1 MKYLPLL
8 TAILALL
15 PGTIRADEGR
25 IAIYQPGTI
34 DRPGSYVLNRD
45 IVVSDGDALVIRSSQ
60 VDLDLNGYA
69 IRATGGSGALIRI
82 DDGFTSIRIRN
93 GRLLGNDQFDGVVYG
108 STGQVPPIALRLE
121 DLEGRDFRYGVMV
134 QSAGSFEILSSDFSS
149 CGSCVVLLSPTE
161 PTGRIVDSR
170 IADAQ
175 YEALLLVQS
184 GMEVRGN
191 ILSTAPL
198 SNDFVERPGVQ
209 MMGHGG
215 IVDGNLLV
223 SIDNPPD
230 PTAGIVL
237 AAPGVQVTNNVLDRH
252 SNGMVIHSD
261 GNHIAGNVIRRNGF
275 NGANDGNGIW
285 MDNLSTDPAAG
296 NLIEVNLIDASLQC
310 ALTFGRFSA
319 DNAWRANMRFA
330 NGVGPVCLSGTNN
343 TDEGGNL

>member
-1 MKYLPLL
+1 MKYLMVL
-8 TAILALL
+8 TATLALL
-15 PGTIRADEGR
+15 PGAIQADEGR
-25 IAIYQPGTI
+25 IAVYQPGTI
-34 DRPGSYVLNRD
+34 DHPGSYVLNRD
-45 IVVSDGDALVIRSSQ
+45 IVVSGGDALIIRASQ

-69 IRATGGSGALIRI
+69 IRTTGGSGALIRI

-108 STGQVPPIALRLE
+108 SSDQVPPIALRLE
-121 DLEGRDFRYGVMV
+121 DLEGTGFRYGVIV
-134 QSAGSFEILSSDFSS
+134 RSAGLFEILSSDFTS
-149 CGSCVVLLSPTE
+149 CGSCVVLLTPTE

-170 IADAQ
+170 FAEAQ
-175 YEALLLVQS
+175 YDALLLFQS

-191 ILSTAPL
+191 IVSTAPQ
-198 SNDFVERPGVQ
+198 SNDSAERPGMQ

-215 IVDGNLLV
+215 IVDGNLLA

-230 PTAGIVL
+230 ATTGIVL
-237 AAPGVQVTNNVLDRH
+237 VAPGVQVTNNVLDRH
-252 SNGMVIHSD
+252 SNGIVVHSD

-275 NGANDGNGIW
+275 NGANDGNGIRV
-285 MDNLSTDPAAG
+285 DNLSTGPAAG

-319 DNAWRANMRFA
+319 DNAYRANMRFA